1 MRRGR
6 IVAIGPADSVLGLG
20 LLGIEGTVVRTARE
34 AAAALDE
41 AMAARGVAMVLLSE
55 AWSGPLHDR
64 LEAAALEESG
74 PLIVEIPD
82 PEGEHEHAPL
92 TERVEDVLGV
102 RLTR

>member
-6 IVAIGPADSVLGLG
+6 LVAIGPADTVLGLG
-20 LLGIEGTVVRTARE
+20 LLGIEGTVVEAARE
-34 AAAALDE
+34 AAVALDE
-41 AMAARGVAMVLLSE
+41 AMASRDVAIVLLSE

-64 LEAAALEESG
+64 LENAALDEQG

-82 PEGEHEHAPL
+82 PEGENEHAPL
-92 TERVEDVLGV
+92 AERVEDVLGV